1 MMTDD
6 EEALLESRRA
16 RFGVFLAE
24 RLDVLKDFIERLELP
39 DAAMV
44 AVDAARYLPAID
56 AWMKN
61 QVISP
66 DDWAWIHTRL
76 GYFIGEYLVQTLGG
90 YWFVEDAPGARF
102 FGRYVVGNFSNARV
116 PNLRV
121 DPIHVADVYLREGT
135 GRSLS
140 NLLAEVVDD
149 SRAPVRR
156 HD

>member
-1 MMTDD
+1 MMTND
-6 EEALLESRRA
+6 EEALLTSRRA
-16 RFGVFLAE
+16 KFGVFLAE

-44 AVDAARYLPAID
+44 AADAARYTPAID

-66 DDWAWIHTRL
+66 DDWTWIHTRL
-76 GYFIGEYLVQTLGG
+76 GYYIGEYLVQALGG
-90 YWFVEDAPGARF
+90 YWFVEETPGARF

-121 DPIHVADVYLREGT
+121 DPVHVADVYLREGP

-140 NLLAEVVDD
+140 NLLAEVVNDIT
-149 SRAPVRR
+149 RIGT
-156 HD
+156 